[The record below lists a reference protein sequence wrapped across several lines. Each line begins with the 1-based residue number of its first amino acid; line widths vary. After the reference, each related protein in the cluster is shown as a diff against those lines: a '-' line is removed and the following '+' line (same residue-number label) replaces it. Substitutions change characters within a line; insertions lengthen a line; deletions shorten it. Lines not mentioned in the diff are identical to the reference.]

1 MLIPLIK
8 EESLR
13 RSEVVA
19 YDPFILASR
28 MIMGPSFLYGATYSL
43 GDEVFDGTYYH
54 EVVAN
59 SPNTTYVSD
68 TTTPTWSTQKGG
80 FTTSGTVKFE
90 NIGTSSRKYG
100 RTDEVLMRI
109 GHGSFA
115 FVQVAFPQTVT
126 PAVDAIRLVLTAPIF
141 QMGSSSDVF
150 LAPVVVFEPTLITAD
165 VYASGSIRA
174 SGVTFS
180 DGTRGVE
187 PMRYAS
193 DVEFLA
199 SGDLIADGELMVT
212 VNGQL
217 EDKPL
222 TTEFFSISYADSV
235 MSASLS
241 KIRSAVAELSNRS
254 GLDTESLVIGLV
266 NPNYEPLNFEEL
278 TYPTAWP
285 PDYLDTTTLRSVG
298 VPRFG
303 EQVSVDLSGIIQ
315 PNREVYT
322 LVIFR
327 MSDSVLVD
335 GQLKDT
341 ARSPILIGG
350 DESAIRPY
358 AQPRRNRR
366 SLQQALGGPYLGY
379 ILDTYETDTGVTHP
393 IPWFDSTEAKRIA
406 QRMTETNF
414 FAAEP
419 GLEVKVEYNSSSQ
432 EFVVTQTDFRIIEGI
447 AQNGI
452 KTELQRISPVRI
464 GSRLLYPIGTYDV
477 PWLLV
482 STDYNPNPIIR
493 LKGALPMTLGSSAT
507 LVDAVF
513 TQSQP

>member
-1 MLIPLIK
+1 MLIPLVR

-13 RSEVVA
+13 KSEVVA

-28 MIMGPSFLYGATYSL
+28 MILGPTFLFGASYNL
-43 GDEVFDGTYYH
+43 GDEIFDGAYYH
-54 EVVAN
+54 EVVTN
-59 SPNTTYVSD
+59 SPNTTYVSG
-68 TTTPTWSTQKGG
+68 TTTPTWNTQKGG

-126 PAVDAIRLVLTAPIF
+126 PTVDAVRLVLTAPIF

-150 LAPVVVFEPTLITAD
+150 LAPVVVFEPTLISAD
-165 VYASGSIRA
+165 AYASGSVRA
-174 SGVTFS
+174 AGVTFS
-180 DGTRGVE
+180 DGTRNAE

-193 DVEFLA
+193 DVEMLA
-199 SGDLIADGELMVT
+199 SGDVFADGTLKVL
-212 VNGQL
+212 VNGEL
-217 EDKPL
+217 EDKPA
-222 TTEFFSISYADSV
+222 TTEFVSFPYADSE
-235 MSASLS
+235 MLARLS
-241 KIRSAVAELSNRS
+241 KLQTGVAELSNKS
-254 GLDTESLVIGLV
+254 GLDTQSLVIGLV
-266 NPNYEPLNFEEL
+266 NPIYEPLNFEEL
-278 TYPTAWP
+278 SYPTSWP
-285 PDYLDTTTLRSVG
+285 PEYLDTSTLTSVG

-303 EQVSVDLSGIIQ
+303 EQVSIDLSGII
-315 PNREVYT
+315 NSTREVYT

-327 MSDSVLVD
+327 MSDEIFAD

-341 ARSPILIGG
+341 SRSPILIGG

-393 IPWFDSTEAKRIA
+393 IPWFDSAEAKRIA
-406 QRMTETNF
+406 LRMTETNF
-414 FAAEP
+414 FATEP

-432 EFVVTQTDFRIIEGI
+432 EFVITQTDFRIIEGI
-447 AQNGI
+447 ARNGI
-452 KTELQRISPVRI
+452 KTELQRVAPVRI
-464 GSRLLYPIGTYDV
+464 GSHLLYPIGTYDV

-482 STDYNPNPIIR
+482 RTDYNPNPIIR
-493 LKGALPMTLGSSAT
+493 LKGALPINLGSSAT

-513 TQSQP
+513 TKVT